1 MAGGEAG
8 ASADI
13 VPSRLW
19 HESCFRNE
27 RANSECLTSWI
38 LLGINRRAAGME
50 ELKALTET
58 AKQNQVQSP
67 ALPQLFIESN
77 YRTAL
82 NGKLAVEEF
91 QRSWVY

>member
-1 MAGGEAG
+1 
-8 ASADI
+8 
-13 VPSRLW
+13 
-19 HESCFRNE
+19 
-27 RANSECLTSWI
+27 
-38 LLGINRRAAGME
+38 ME

-67 ALPQLFIESN
+67 ASPQLFIESN